1 MHRNDP
7 PSHDATYSAMSIA
20 VKEGGGRTQA
30 KIELRWA
37 GGHLAGTG
45 VAYRHPSD
53 CLTDDVGRGL
63 ATARALS
70 DLADRLLAVST
81 SGIDGARRA
90 DRSALKVDRQPR
102 NLL

>member
-7 PSHDATYSAMSIA
+7 PSHGATYSAMSIA
-20 VKEGGGRTQA
+20 VKERGGRTQA
-30 KIELRWA
+30 KIELHWA
-37 GGHLAGTG
+37 GGDLAGTG

-70 DLADRLLAVST
+70 DLANRLLAVSA

-90 DRSALKVDRQPR
+90 DRSASKVDRQPR